1 MDSEDTD
8 RKRVSWESEQV
19 ILKSK
24 LHLENEPS
32 WDSDFSDLK
41 LIGGLDI
48 SYIKGNEVDAFV
60 ALVVLEYPSL
70 EVLYQDCQPVQITEP
85 YIPGFLA
92 FREVEHCVSVL
103 SKLSKEKP
111 ELYPQIVFIDG
122 NGLLHPRKFGIA
134 YRLGVIE
141 DIVTIGCA
149 KNLFQMDNILRD
161 AGHQAQISSLKSPG
175 DFFDIVDE
183 KGDVLGAALKTVQK
197 STKPIYVSI
206 GHKIDLPTACRLVTK
221 CSKYREPEPTRL
233 ADIISREVIRNLSK
247 ESCDGKIKEEQTETE
262 TGQS

>member
-1 MDSEDTD
+1 
-8 RKRVSWESEQV
+8 
-19 ILKSK
+19 
-24 LHLENEPS
+24 
-32 WDSDFSDLK
+32 
-41 LIGGLDI
+41 
-48 SYIKGNEVDAFV
+48 
-60 ALVVLEYPSL
+60 
-70 EVLYQDCQPVQITEP
+70 
-85 YIPGFLA
+85 
-92 FREVEHCVSVL
+92 
-103 SKLSKEKP
+103 
-111 ELYPQIVFIDG
+111 
-122 NGLLHPRKFGIA
+122 
-134 YRLGVIE
+134 
-141 DIVTIGCA
+141 
-149 KNLFQMDNILRD
+149 MDNILRD